1 MEREGFVPRR
11 LPPAGGRAAWWLG
24 LAALGVWG
32 SAALAYVAA
41 RAASLGERVAGPVS
55 ALAGA
60 DQYRYFAW
68 VREAGDHLLI
78 SNAAYGLDGGPH
90 ALLQPMFVLSGLL
103 WRAGLSVQL
112 AYFVWMP
119 VAVAVLWASYVAY
132 VKRTVEGGP
141 ARLAA
146 LALALLAFTP
156 LLPLLDWGGLVDAL
170 AANRMVVVAGP
181 VTPYWQLWGY
191 FPAAIGL
198 GFMAV
203 YLLLAERVLEGGGRR
218 PVAWAALAGVGTA
231 WVHPAG
237 GLTLLLVT
245 VGIAV
250 WDRFARRDLRL
261 LGPALAT
268 GVPLAY
274 YLVLGLAEDALR
286 LGRLQT
292 VFFPDGPLWVLAA
305 TLGPFV
311 GLAAIGVRSV
321 DRASVRG
328 RLLLLWPLAA
338 IAAYAILGPNARL
351 LALQGVSLPLAVLAT
366 RGAQRVR
373 LPAVAG
379 AAAIAVLV
387 VPGMLYSVQ
396 SLRDTA
402 RSGSVPYTL
411 EDGDARALRALEA
424 EPGSGPVLAP
434 AYLSVAVSGL
444 AGRRTFV
451 GMPSSPRVAQA
462 RAAAADEFF
471 RRPSREPALSR
482 DVRRGRFQFL
492 LAGCRARRRAP
503 PLAGFAARAFGC
515 SVLYVRTSSTS

>member
-1 MEREGFVPRR
+1 VRQLPWPR
-11 LPPAGGRAAWWLG
+11 ALG
-24 LAALGVWG
+24 LVALAAWG

-41 RAASLGERVAGPVS
+41 RAASLGEAVAGPVS

-78 SNAAYGLDGGPH
+78 SNAYGLDGGPH

-119 VAVAVLWASYVAY
+119 VAVAVLWGGYVAY

-156 LLPLLDWGGLVDAL
+156 LLPLLDWGGRVDAL
-170 AANRMVVVAGP
+170 AANRMVAVAGP

-198 GFMAV
+198 GLMPV
-203 YLLLAERVLEGGGRR
+203 YLLLAERALAGAGRR
-218 PVAWAALAGVGTA
+218 TVVWAALAGLGTS

-245 VGIAV
+245 AGIAV
-250 WDRFARRDLRL
+250 WDGFARRDLRL

-268 GVPLAY
+268 GTPLVY
-274 YLVLGLAEDALR
+274 YLVLGLADDALR
-286 LGRLQT
+286 LGRFQT
-292 VFFPDGPLWVLAA
+292 TFFPDRPLWVLAA
-305 TLGPFV
+305 TLGPLV
-311 GLAAIGVRSV
+311 GVAAFGMRSV
-321 DRASVRG
+321 DRAAPRD
-328 RLLLLWPLAA
+328 RILLLWPLAA
-338 IAAYAILGPNARL
+338 FTAYVLLGSDARL

-366 RGAQRVR
+366 RGAQRAR
-373 LPAVAG
+373 LSALAG
-379 AAAIAVLV
+379 ATVLAILVL
-387 VPGMLYSVQ
+387 PGMAYSLQ

-402 RSGSVPYTL
+402 RMGTVPYTL
-411 EDGDARALRALEA
+411 ADGDARALRALDA
-424 EPGSGPVLAP
+424 ERGPGDVLAP
-434 AYLSVAVSGL
+434 PDISLAVPGL

-451 GMPSSPRVAQA
+451 GTPSFYPGAQA
-462 RAAAADEFF
+462 RAVAADEFF
-471 RRPSREPALSR
+471 RRPGSEPALSH
-482 DVRRGRFQFL
+482 DVRRGRFKYV
-492 LAGCRARRRAP
+492 LAGCRAGRRAP
-503 PLAGFAARAFGC
+503 PLAGFAARPFGC
-515 SVLYVRTSSTS
+515 SVLYVRASSPS